1 MSSVETVDIIIPN
14 FNKAIYIE
22 ETIQSVIDQKFDN
35 WKLYII
41 DNNSSDGSIKILKKF
56 DNFKNKIKIIY
67 LKRNKGAYF
76 SRNLGLRISSSKYV
90 CFLDSDDIWKD
101 DKLEKQV
108 DFMNKK
114 NCNFSYTNYVP
125 FKIEN
130 NKKVFK
136 KEISPPNHF
145 SYNSFLR
152 NTSIGTSTV
161 MINRE
166 FFKDIKFP
174 KVPTFEDYIYKCN
187 LLKKSEAIK
196 LNYNTTYY
204 RILKKS
210 LSSNRLKNIYWLY
223 VLTKN
228 YNKLSLLKNIFSILF
243 VGINS
248 IKKYGIK

>member
-90 CFLDSDDIWKD
+90 CFLEDDIWKD

-161 MINRE
+161 MI
-166 FFKDIKFP
+166 KG
-174 KVPTFEDYIYKCN
+174 
-187 LLKKSEAIK
+187 
-196 LNYNTTYY
+196 
-204 RILKKS
+204 
-210 LSSNRLKNIYWLY
+210 
-223 VLTKN
+223 
-228 YNKLSLLKNIFSILF
+228 IF
-243 VGINS
+243 
-248 IKKYGIK
+248 